1 MCSCA
6 SLVCRKVIEPKL
18 DMSDCLLWSTHCTIV
33 NSSTTIF
40 CQAGQIEH
48 SPCYSHI
55 EVGCLC
61 SLQHYL
67 KCIKWTPY
75 YASYAEVI
83 VSLLRLRLCN
93 MAHLVMSQAYYIHCL
108 QSFLLFRLH
117 TQKECMSKTLHIA
130 CQRLLTLLHMFS
142 SYTNQCM
149 LSQDNYIS
157 LSLGRHK
164 GRGGFPNNIK

>member
-33 NSSTTIF
+33 NGSTTIF

-83 VSLLRLRLCN
+83 VSLLRLWLCN
-93 MAHLVMSQAYYIHCL
+93 MAHLVMSQAHYIIYTLYSLFYYYYIPKK
-108 QSFLLFRLH
+108 SVWVRL
-117 TQKECMSKTLHIA
+117 C
-130 CQRLLTLLHMFS
+130 TLLVKDYLCYCTCS
-142 SYTNQCM
+142 LATQ
-149 LSQDNYIS
+149 IS
-157 LSLGRHK
+157 A
-164 GRGGFPNNIK
+164 